1 MLYYALIEKSEGID
15 ESEGLDVVRT
25 SKLLSKQCNTCHFFY
40 YIRRNF
46 RYSRNICDGCFHY
59 KVYESDN
66 KHLILRIVTLKRGTY
81 RTISNY
87 FYDEVVEILE
97 KSNPTNKF
105 GCLKKEDIAL
115 IEDNNETKIRQKTS
129 EKF

>member
-1 MLYYALIEKSEGID
+1 MLYYDLIEKSEGID

-25 SKLLSKQCNTCHFFY
+25 SKSISKQCNTCHFFY

-59 KVYESDN
+59 RIYENDN

-87 FYDEVVEILE
+87 LYDEVVEILE
-97 KSNPTNKF
+97 KINPTNKF

-115 IEDNNETKIRQKTS
+115 IEDNNETKNKTKNKQK
-129 EKF
+129 F

>member
-1 MLYYALIEKSEGID
+1 MLYYSLIEKSEGID
-15 ESEGLDVVRT
+15 ESEGLDVLRT

-40 YIRRNF
+40 YIRKNF

-59 KVYESDN
+59 RVYESDN
-66 KHLILRIVTLKRGTY
+66 KHLILRIVTLKRGIY

-87 FYDEVVEILE
+87 LYVEVVEILE
-97 KSNPTNKF
+97 KINPTNKF

-115 IEDNNETKIRQKTS
+115 IEDNNETKNKTKNKQK
-129 EKF
+129 F

>member
-15 ESEGLDVVRT
+15 ESEGLDVIRT

-40 YIRRNF
+40 FIRKNF

-59 KVYESDN
+59 RTYENDN
-66 KHLILRIVTLKRGTY
+66 KHLILRIVTLKRGAY

-87 FYDEVVEILE
+87 LYDEVVEILE
-97 KSNPTNKF
+97 KINPMNKF
-105 GCLKKEDIAL
+105 GCHKKEDN
-115 IEDNNETKIRQKTS
+115 DETKIRQKTS
-129 EKF
+129 KNSS

>member
-1 MLYYALIEKSEGID
+1 MLYYALIEESEGID
-15 ESEGLDVVRT
+15 QSEGLDVVHT
-25 SKLLSKQCNTCHFFY
+25 SKLLSKQCNTCRFFY
-40 YIRRNF
+40 YIRTNF

-59 KVYESDN
+59 RVYESDN
-66 KHLILRIVTLKRGTY
+66 KHLILRIITLKRGTY

-97 KSNPTNKF
+97 KINPTNKF

-115 IEDNNETKIRQKTS
+115 IEDNNETKNKKKNKQK
-129 EKF
+129 F

>member
-25 SKLLSKQCNTCHFFY
+25 TKLFSKQCNTCHFFY
-40 YIRRNF
+40 YIRTNF

-59 KVYESDN
+59 RTYENDN
-66 KHLILRIVTLKRGTY
+66 KHLILRIITLKRGTY

-87 FYDEVVEILE
+87 LYDEVIEILE
-97 KSNPTNKF
+97 KINPMNKF
-105 GCLKKEDIAL
+105 GCYKKKDVTL
-115 IEDNNETKIRQKTS
+115 IEDNNETNKNS
-129 EKF
+129 S